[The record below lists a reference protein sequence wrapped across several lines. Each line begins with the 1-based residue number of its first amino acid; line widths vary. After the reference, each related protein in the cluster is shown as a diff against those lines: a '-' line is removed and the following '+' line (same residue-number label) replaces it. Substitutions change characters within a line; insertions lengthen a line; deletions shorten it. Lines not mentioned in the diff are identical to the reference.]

1 MFNRRDQERQGCTT
15 LLIPS
20 FGRGVR
26 FGSIRAGDF
35 FMESGR
41 LYLKINLEEAVEISS
56 GSQPIIGTSAFSE
69 AYLVYV
75 VNVQIE
81 IKSP

>member
-1 MFNRRDQERQGCTT
+1 MFNRLFDRKGCTDI
-15 LLIPS
+15 LIPS
-20 FGRGVR
+20 IGVPAK

-41 LYLKINLEEAVEISS
+41 LYLKIDLEDAVEISS
-56 GSQPIIGTSAFSE
+56 GSQPIIGTSVFSE
-69 AYLVYV
+69 DYLVYV

-81 IKSP
+81 IKAP